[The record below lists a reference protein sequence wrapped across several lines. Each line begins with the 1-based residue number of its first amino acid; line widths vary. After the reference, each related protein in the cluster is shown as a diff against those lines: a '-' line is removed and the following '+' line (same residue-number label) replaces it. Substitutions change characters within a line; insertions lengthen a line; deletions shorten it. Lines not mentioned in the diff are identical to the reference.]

1 MRKIFIITSSL
12 LVTIILG
19 IVMLLANVGIK
30 TNKFNNLINKKVNEI
45 NKKIKLNLN
54 DINFKLNVSN
64 FEFEVI
70 AIDPTIS
77 INDKKILLENINFDL
92 KIFEYLKNENA
103 ISQIS
108 IETKENNIDQ
118 LVNFINEYEFN
129 ITRNLILK
137 QIKKGKVKSSID
149 IIFDQKKPN
158 QLKYFVDGSV
168 IDAEV
173 KLFNNL
179 KASNI
184 KFGFKI
190 DQDVINLKEIELL
203 FDKIF
208 ISSDEININKLS
220 NKFEINGNLKTKKTK
235 INLNNYSKILDRK
248 LWSRNSYKAY

>member
-1 MRKIFIITSSL
+1 MRKIFITTSLL

-64 FEFEVI
+64 LEFEII

-77 INDKKILLENINFDL
+77 INNKKILLENINFDL

-137 QIKKGKVKSSID
+137 QIKKG
-149 IIFDQKKPN
+149 
-158 QLKYFVDGSV
+158 
-168 IDAEV
+168 
-173 KLFNNL
+173 
-179 KASNI
+179 
-184 KFGFKI
+184 
-190 DQDVINLKEIELL
+190 
-203 FDKIF
+203 
-208 ISSDEININKLS
+208 
-220 NKFEINGNLKTKKTK
+220 
-235 INLNNYSKILDRK
+235 
-248 LWSRNSYKAY
+248 